1 MTNQRNASIELENVG
16 PIEALRIP
24 LPPDGGVVVLSG
36 RNGSGKSTA
45 LEATASAL
53 RGKGQIP
60 LRDGTLKGRV
70 EVAGAT
76 IRIGKSTRRA
86 GEAEVEHLEGRFS
99 VADLVDPGIQSPEA
113 ADAKR
118 IKALVTLTGAKP
130 TRELFVDV
138 FGEDAENMPLDAYG
152 DDLVAAAKTAKR
164 YWEEQ
169 ARGAERLADTAIAK
183 VAALRSQIEDVDLEA
198 ETDAEVLSQANQE
211 AVVKLATLRE
221 RNQAAV
227 KLYEQQEQARRW
239 FAEHDSAQAV
249 SIEAMES
256 ELDHLQAHHER
267 TTAKIAELEEERRLA
282 INAIARTRNSIAA
295 AKQHAEEVASIQ
307 ALLDR
312 EIDQPTEEELA
323 EAHQAVQETTLALEQ
338 AAVTRKAAEKALAAD
353 GHEEEH
359 KAHAALAA
367 KYRDLAKATDEL
379 LERSIRCDSLR
390 VKDGRLITTTGR
402 GETYFADLSDG
413 ERWKIAIDIAADQVG
428 ENGLLVIEQSA
439 WEGLDF
445 DNRVSVARHAVDRH
459 VTIITAEASRG
470 GASGELEAVVYP

>member
-1 MTNQRNASIELENVG
+1 MNNQREAIELENVG

-24 LPPDGGVVVLSG
+24 LPPNGGVVVLSG
-36 RNGSGKSTA
+36 RNGAGKSTA

-99 VADLVDPGIQSPEA
+99 VADLVDPGIKAPEA

-118 IKALVTLTGAKP
+118 IKALVTLAGVKP
-130 TRELFVDV
+130 TPELFAEV
-138 FGEDAENMPLDAYG
+138 FGEDAEQLPVDTYG
-152 DDLVAAAKTAKR
+152 DDLVAAADKAKR
-164 YWEEQ
+164 FWEEK
-169 ARGAERLADTAIAK
+169 ARSAERLADTAIAK

-198 ETDAEVLSQANQE
+198 ETDAEVLSQAHQQ
-211 AVVKLATLRE
+211 AVVHLATLRE
-221 RNQAAV
+221 RNQAAA

-256 ELDHLQAHHER
+256 ELDHLQSHLEM
-267 TTAKIAELEEERRLA
+267 TTAKIAELEEERRCA
-282 INAIARTRNSIAA
+282 ANAVARTRNSIAA
-295 AKQHAEEVASIQ
+295 AKQYAEEVASIQ

-323 EAHQAVQETTLALEQ
+323 EAHKAVQEATRAIEQ
-338 AAVTRKAAEKALAAD
+338 AAMTRKAAEKAAAAD
-353 GHEEEH
+353 EHEAEH
-359 KAHAALAA
+359 RVQTAWANEYRALA
-367 KYRDLAKATDEL
+367 RDTDEL
-379 LERSIRCDSLR
+379 LARSIQSDALKI
-390 VKDGRLITTTGR
+390 KDGRLITTTGR
-402 GETYFADLSDG
+402 GETYFSDLSDG
-413 ERWKIAIDIAADQVG
+413 ERWKIALDIAADQVG
-428 ENGLLVIEQSA
+428 ENGLLVIEQKA

-445 DNRVSVARHAVDRH
+445 DNRIAVARHAVNRN
-459 VTIITAEASRG
+459 VTILTAEASRG
-470 GASGELEAVVYP
+470 GASGELTATVYP